1 MELSPFRPGTF
12 LNRLPIAQKPAN
24 PSSKRIR
31 VRVPARTHLS
41 VIDMNHFSPGNPGG
55 GGIGYAVKLYAEV
68 EIELLEEKDYVIEAK
83 REGVVRHVTSIIAQS
98 VGYDKGFRIQA
109 KDHNINHKGLGST
122 SALITATACGVNT
135 LLGEPLDHRSLRRL
149 IGYNFAE
156 DAEGGMVLPGFETG
170 VGPAAGIHGGF
181 VVLADRLELIQQS
194 SIPGTTV
201 YLAFLKENVD
211 ESMGSVGTTRELG
224 DEPGEENTTISE
236 SKNAGQLEA
245 ELLLN
250 EAREGD
256 TRDAH
261 RKSHELLFHLLPS
274 LKAGD
279 IKAAGDSIWRLQHL
293 GSKVAE
299 INYHKSPER
308 IYGVMEECRS
318 RGARIVGM
326 SSVGPA
332 ITVLCLKDD
341 DIEASM
347 EEYLESED
355 IGYMKT
361 EVDNQGV
368 VVKEL

>member
-12 LNRLPIAQKPAN
+12 LNRLSITPKPVN

-68 EIELLEEKDYVIEAK
+68 EIELQEEKEYVIEAK
-83 REGVVRHVTSIIAQS
+83 REGVVRHVASIIAQS

-109 KDHNINHKGLGST
+109 KDHNINHMGLGST

-135 LLGEPLDHRSLRRL
+135 LLGEPLDHRTLRRL

-156 DAEGGMVLPGFETG
+156 DAEDGMVLPGFETG

-194 SIPGTTV
+194 LIPDTTV

-211 ESMGSVGTTRELG
+211 ESMGGVGTSRELG
-224 DEPGEENTTISE
+224 DESGKEHTTISE
-236 SKNAGQLEA
+236 SKNAGQMEA

-250 EAREGD
+250 EARELD

-261 RKSHELLFHLLPS
+261 KKSHEILFQLLPS

-299 INYHKSPER
+299 INYHRSPEK
-308 IYGVMEECRS
+308 IYEVMEECRT
-318 RGARIVGM
+318 RGAWIAGM

-332 ITVLCLKDD
+332 ITLLCQKDGGA
-341 DIEASM
+341 EASI
-347 EEYLESED
+347 EEYLGSED
-355 IGYMKT
+355 IEYIKT

-368 VVKEL
+368 VVEEL